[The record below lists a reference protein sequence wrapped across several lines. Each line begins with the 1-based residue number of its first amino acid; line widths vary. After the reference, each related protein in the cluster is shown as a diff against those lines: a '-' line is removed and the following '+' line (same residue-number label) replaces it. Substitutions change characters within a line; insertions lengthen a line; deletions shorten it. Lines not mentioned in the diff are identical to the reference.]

1 MVDNRSQSHEKKT
14 RAWAKCSACRQR
26 KGKVRGP
33 QRYKKLSLIVLET
46 TVVQPY
52 NSRLEQ

>member
-26 KGKVRGP
+26 KAKVSGP
-33 QRYKKLSLIVLET
+33 QWYYEPSLIVPEKL
-46 TVVQPY
+46 
-52 NSRLEQ
+52 